1 MMMGVR
7 EREGISFL
15 IAEMQYL
22 FVFINITRCTTV
34 YLVDRRTD
42 MLPKLLT
49 ETLCSLKDD
58 GDRLAFS
65 VVWEIDRDAN
75 IIQTRYHKS
84 IIRSVASLSYG

>member
-1 MMMGVR
+1 M
-7 EREGISFL
+7 
-15 IAEMQYL
+15 
-22 FVFINITRCTTV
+22 

-65 VVWEIDRDAN
+65 VVWVLDKNAN
-75 IIQTRYHKS
+75 IIETRYHKS